1 MKPSKLPT
9 TPHRHTCMLLCLSTL
24 RNIMHTS
31 HHKTCHMHRGHGGI
45 SCISQSIPHIPH
57 TCIRLIRI
65 PYKAIPAHTKPHT
78 PSPPQS
84 VHNHNHI
91 TTMCHTMRH
100 ARCTGGMETSA
111 AYLRAYQTCLIPVC
125 GSSEYLIKLYQLTL
139 GHMHISSPTQPQP
152 Q

>member
-65 PYKAIPAHTKPHT
+65 RHRIRIPYKAMPAHTKPHT
-78 PSPPQS
+78 SSPHQPQAQAY
-84 VHNHNHI
+84 I
-91 TTMCHTMRH
+91 TPQDVPH
-100 ARCTGGMETSA
+100 AQGTWGH
-111 AYLRAYQTCLIPVC
+111 
-125 GSSEYLIKLYQLTL
+125 QL
-139 GHMHISSPTQPQP
+139 HISEHTKHASYPCAAHQNTL
-152 Q
+152 